1 MEDDIL
7 SEYAKTELDT
17 FKVIANSD
25 MVDWSRSAPEIK
37 KKDEWGGGESPLQ
50 TPKVPFASHFA
61 KMGLKEESPERH
73 APSPTP
79 SSRHPSPSRVEFAE
93 VKGSGT
99 LLRQEVIDNEYV
111 AVSRPYT
118 RSASKTPPLPKSR
131 SSSPPRR
138 QVKIEMEEP
147 IDYRGHHREY
157 SEEREEPRTSKFSST
172 RNEDY
177 HETTPPAFP
186 KRTMPQ
192 PKKYSASEENDDY
205 EIKAEKEGI
214 LHELHTFSRPP
225 HNIKM
230 TREWNI
236 DIHTLD
242 ELQYEL
248 DRINSELNAN
258 GIVDMAKS
266 GIKFGVSGLEMFM
279 KQQGMDSVDGWYANS
294 CKDMSKFNRP
304 LLRLYK
310 KYWRN
315 TNMSPMMELGYL
327 LFGGLVWTV
336 AENKMGFKKG
346 SSSSTSSSSSTPSF
360 SASAGSQSTKSE
372 DRPSQSK
379 MRPPSNASFSMP
391 KWDSKPAPENQSFA
405 SAVQSEVMPNKTSVD
420 MLFPPAA
427 RVEPSA
433 KPSSEPSAILPSV
446 NLTELLTRQ
455 NATEKALEKVA
466 NDNAAMIQMLQQ
478 LATTKVSS
486 PKPSPKTSPREFRL
500 PLGKRSTKRT
510 PKITVNKEDS
520 DGAMSL

>member
-25 MVDWSRSAPEIK
+25 MVDWSRNAPELK
-37 KKDEWGGGESPLQ
+37 KKDNWGGGESPLQ
-50 TPKVPFASHFA
+50 TPKAPFASHFA
-61 KMGLKEESPERH
+61 KMGLKEDSPERH
-73 APSPTP
+73 APSPP
-79 SSRHPSPSRVEFAE
+79 QSSRQPSPSRAEFAE
-93 VKGSGT
+93 EGKISGT
-99 LLRQEVIDNEYV
+99 LLRQEVIDNEYIS
-111 AVSRPYT
+111 VSRPYN

-138 QVKIEMEEP
+138 QVKIEMEEHLE
-147 IDYRGHHREY
+147 YRGHQREY
-157 SEEREEPRTSKFSST
+157 SEEREEPRASKFSST

-177 HETTPPAFP
+177 RETTPPTSFP

-391 KWDSKPAPENQSFA
+391 KWDSKPAQENTSFSSTVQPEVLS
-405 SAVQSEVMPNKTSVD
+405 NKTSVD
-420 MLFPPAA
+420 MLFPPAP

-433 KPSSEPSAILPSV
+433 KSSLDPSANLSGV
-446 NLTELLTRQ
+446 NLTELVTRQ
-455 NATEKALEKVA
+455 NATEKALDKVA
-466 NDNAAMIQMLQQ
+466 NDNAVMIQMLKQ
-478 LATTKVSS
+478 LSTTKVS
-486 PKPSPKTSPREFRL
+486 SPKTSPREFKL

-510 PKITVNKEDS
+510 PKINVSKEDS